1 MRDVADLRKVH
12 TVSRKT
18 ERLVNLTI
26 ALLATKRYL
35 TKSEIF
41 RTVDGYEGTPE
52 SKERMFER
60 DKDDLRNLGIMI
72 EVGTFDPLFEDE
84 SGYRIKPENYQFQLG
99 DLDSK
104 DIALLSLA
112 AEAWRGA
119 ALNSSALSA
128 LIKLHAIGI
137 ETDAEALPDLA
148 PAIISKDAN
157 LALAISAITSRT
169 VISFTYLSETLK
181 EENRVLEPYA
191 VASRYGHWYLFGMD
205 LDRKD
210 LRSFRLD
217 RIQGALSTKG
227 RAGNYEIP
235 QSFSVE
241 SHLLESRSQQ
251 SAELYLRSG
260 RALALRT
267 RSTEIFDKK
276 APLGWERVSIEY
288 RDQERMAEEILWYA
302 EDAVVLKP
310 ESLRTSVIE
319 SLQAGVIRY
328 G

>member
-1 MRDVADLRKVH
+1 ML

-60 DKDDLRNLGIMI
+60 DKDDLRNLGIVI

-99 DLDSK
+99 DLDSQ

-119 ALNSSALSA
+119 ALDTSALGA
-128 LIKLHAIGI
+128 LVKLHAIGI
-137 ETDAEALPDLA
+137 ETDSESLPDLA
-148 PAIISKDAN
+148 PAVLSKDAN
-157 LALAISAITSRT
+157 LAVAISAINSRT
-169 VISFTYLSETLK
+169 VINFSYLNESLSDES
-181 EENRVLEPYA
+181 RVLEPYA
-191 VASRYGHWYLFGMD
+191 IASKYGHWYLFGND
-205 LDRKD
+205 LDRKS

-217 RIQGALSTKG
+217 RIVGSITTKG
-227 RAGNYEIP
+227 KSSNYLIP
-235 QSFSVE
+235 TDFSVE
-241 SHLLESRSQQ
+241 GHLRTTSSQQ
-251 SAELYLRSG
+251 TAELYLRSG
-260 RALALRT
+260 RALGLRN
-267 RSTEIFDKK
+267 RAQEIFDKN
-276 APLGWERVSIEY
+276 APTDWQRFSISY
-288 RDQERMAEEILWYA
+288 QDQERIIEEILWYSD
-302 EDAVVLKP
+302 DAVILKP
-310 ESLRTSVIE
+310 EEVRIAVIE
-319 SLQAGVIRY
+319 RLQSGVKRY

>member
-1 MRDVADLRKVH
+1 M
-12 TVSRKT
+12 SRKT

-60 DKDDLRNLGIMI
+60 DKDDLRNLGIVI

-84 SGYRIKPENYQFQLG
+84 AGYRIKPENYQFQLG
-99 DLDSK
+99 ELDSK

-119 ALNSSALSA
+119 ALDSSALSA
-128 LIKLHAIGI
+128 LVKLHAIGI
-137 ETDAEALPDLA
+137 ETDAEAVPDLA
-148 PAIISKDAN
+148 PSIISKDEN
-157 LALAISAITSRT
+157 LAVAISGITSRT
-169 VISFTYLSETLK
+169 VISFTYLSENLK
-181 EENRVLEPYA
+181 EESRAIEPYA

-217 RIQGALSTKG
+217 RIQGAVITKG
-227 RAGNYEIP
+227 RAGSYEIP
-235 QSFSVE
+235 ESFSVE
-241 SHLLESRSQQ
+241 SHLLESRPQQ
-251 SAELYLRSG
+251 RAELYLRSG

-267 RSTEIFDKK
+267 RSTEISDEKT
-276 APLGWERVSIEY
+276 PLGWERFVIEY

-302 EDAVVLKP
+302 EDVVVLKP
-310 ESLRTSVIE
+310 ESLRSSIIE
-319 SLQAGVIRY
+319 CLQSGVARY

>member
-1 MRDVADLRKVH
+1 M
-12 TVSRKT
+12 SRKT

-41 RTVDGYEGTPE
+41 RTVDGYEGAPE

-60 DKDDLRNLGIMI
+60 DKDDLRNLGIVI

-99 DLDSK
+99 ELDSK

-119 ALNSSALSA
+119 ALDSSALSA
-128 LIKLHAIGI
+128 LVKLHAIGI

-148 PAIISKDAN
+148 PVIISKDTN

-169 VISFTYLSETLK
+169 IISFSYLSEALQL
-181 EENRVLEPYA
+181 ESRVLEPYA

-217 RIQGALSTKG
+217 RIQGALATKG

-235 QSFSVE
+235 QSFSVKG
-241 SHLLESRSQQ
+241 HLLETRSQQ

-260 RALALRT
+260 RALALRS
-267 RSTEIFDKK
+267 RSTEIPDEK

-288 RDQERMAEEILWYA
+288 RDQERMAEEILWYG

-310 ESLRTSVIE
+310 ASLRTSVIE
-319 SLQAGVIRY
+319 SLQSGVVRY